1 MRVDPALEEVT
12 GMFGETGL
20 YQTTDVCCG
29 KWSEGGD
36 PSSAWPGA
44 SPGKALTEATLRWGL
59 EGWAGVWRV
68 R

>member
-1 MRVDPALEEVT
+1 
-12 GMFGETGL
+12 MFGETGL